1 MELDLMIRPS
11 CRRDARAP
19 RALRL
24 AVAAGLLLS
33 AMGASVALGAPAI
46 RLSPDNRVPAC
57 VTPER
62 LTAFLRSR
70 NANLDPRFR
79 DIAHWYKRHGEAWHV
94 RWDYAFY
101 QMAIE
106 TNFLTYLRPN
116 GKRGDVD
123 PRQNNFAGIG
133 TTGGGVPGDSYPDV
147 GTGVL
152 AQIQHLVVYSG
163 ERLETPVGARTQL
176 KQDHILLASAP
187 IAARRPVTFQ
197 DLSGR
202 WAVDKKYGRSIDW
215 VAEQFREGH
224 CNGRQEIARA
234 EPPRGPT
241 RSDGVSG
248 QFAGL
253 AGPPVR
259 VTNADRPGGPVG
271 SDAPERQAATMAPL
285 GNRVAAVQM
294 PAARPSACRVRMASY
309 GGHKALLIRH
319 ETASAVEFTALR
331 VVDGF
336 ERTMADN
343 FIRSHAPGGTA
354 IGEFASTEAAFA
366 KAYEY
371 CPGARPG

>member
-1 MELDLMIRPS
+1 M
-11 CRRDARAP
+11 
-19 RALRL
+19 RL
-24 AVAAGLLLS
+24 AVAAALLS
-33 AMGASVALGAPAI
+33 AISASVALGAPAI

-79 DIAHWYKRHGEAWHV
+79 DIAHWYKRHGEAWRV
-94 RWDYAFY
+94 RWDYAFF

-163 ERLETPVGARTQL
+163 ERLEAPIAPRTQL

-187 IAARRPVTFQ
+187 IAERRPITFQ

-202 WAVDKKYGRSIDW
+202 WAVDRKYGRSIDW
-215 VAEQFREGH
+215 VAEQFREGY
-224 CNGRQEIARA
+224 CAGRQELARA
-234 EPPRGPT
+234 EPPRG
-241 RSDGVSG
+241 V
-248 QFAGL
+248 AL
-253 AGPPVR
+253 AGPAVR
-259 VTNADRPGGPVG
+259 VASPDRPLGPVG
-271 SDAPERQAATMAPL
+271 ADATAQYAAAIPPP
-285 GNRVAAVQM
+285 GNRMTAAPM
-294 PAARPSACRVRMASY
+294 PAARPSVCRVRMASY
-309 GGHKALLIRH
+309 GGRKALLIRH
-319 ETASAVEFTALR
+319 ETAGAVEFTALR
-331 VVDGF
+331 VLDGF
-336 ERTMADN
+336 EGTMADN
-343 FIRSHAPGGTA
+343 FIRSHAPGGTTV
-354 IGEFASTEAAFA
+354 GEFATTEAAFA